1 MVPSMARGSGR
12 VLGIVL
18 AGGEGKRL
26 MPLTADR
33 AKPAVPF
40 GGSYRLIDFVL
51 SNLVN
56 GGIDR
61 IAVLTQYKSHSL
73 DRHISLTWRMSNLLG
88 QYVTPVPAQ
97 QRLGPRW
104 YLGSADA
111 IYQSLNLIHDEEPD
125 YVVVFGAD
133 NVYRMDPSQMLE
145 AHIDCGA
152 GLTVAGIR
160 VPRRDASGFGIIE
173 TTDGTKI
180 DEFLEKPADPP
191 AVPDDPEAS
200 YASMGNYVFTTD
212 ALLEALKVDGDDA
225 GSVHDMGGSIVPM
238 LVGNGDA
245 AVYDFSSNMVPGSTP
260 RDHAYWRDVG
270 TLKMYHEAHMDLIS
284 VEPMFNLYNRD
295 WPILTSHPQLPGAKF
310 VQGGTARESIVGLG
324 CILAGSFVDHSVL
337 SPGVR
342 VLEGATVSHSVLMS
356 GTRVG
361 PGAVI
366 RNAILDKS
374 IDVPPGA
381 LIGVDHDHD
390 RARGFTVSDE
400 GIVVLG
406 KGQTIQP

>member
-1 MVPSMARGSGR
+1 MARGGRR

-40 GGSYRLIDFVL
+40 GGGYRLIDFVL

-73 DRHISLTWRMSNLLG
+73 DRHISLTWRMSNILG

-97 QRLGPRW
+97 QRLGKRW
-104 YLGSADA
+104 YQGSADA
-111 IYQSLNLIHDEEPD
+111 IYQSLNLVYDDEPD

-133 NVYRMDPSQMLE
+133 NVYRMDPSQMLD
-145 AHIDCGA
+145 AHIESGA

-160 VPRRDASGFGIIE
+160 VPRHEATAFGIIE
-173 TTDGTKI
+173 TTDGTTI
-180 DEFLEKPADPP
+180 DQFLEKPADPP

-200 YASMGNYVFTTD
+200 YASMGNYVFTTQ
-212 ALLEALKVDGDDA
+212 ALLESLDIDAGDE
-225 GSVHDMGGSIVPM
+225 GSVHDMGGNIVPM
-238 LVGNGDA
+238 LVEKGEA
-245 AVYDFSSNMVPGSTP
+245 AVYDFSDNQIPGSTP
-260 RDHAYWRDVG
+260 RDHAYWRDGG
-270 TLKMYHEAHMDLIS
+270 TLKMYHQAHMDLVSID
-284 VEPMFNLYNRD
+284 PMFNLYNRE
-295 WPILTSHPQLPGAKF
+295 WPILTSHPQMPGAKF

-324 CILAGSFVDHSVL
+324 CIIAGSFVDHSVL

-342 VLEGATVSHSVLMS
+342 VHEGATVSNSVIMS
-356 GTRVG
+356 GSRVG

-366 RNAILDKS
+366 RNAILDKA
-374 IDVPPGA
+374 IDVPAGA
-381 LIGVDHDHD
+381 SIGVDHAHD
-390 RARGFTVSDE
+390 RERGFTVSDE
-400 GIVVLG
+400 GIVALG
-406 KGQTIQP
+406 KGQVVVP

>member
-1 MVPSMARGSGR
+1 
-12 VLGIVL
+12 
-18 AGGEGKRL
+18 

-56 GGIDR
+56 GGLDR

-73 DRHISLTWRMSNLLG
+73 DRHISLTWRMSNIMG

-104 YLGSADA
+104 FQGSADA
-111 IYQSLNLIHDEEPD
+111 IFQSLNLIHDDNPD

-133 NVYRMDPSQMLE
+133 NVYRMDASQMID
-145 AHIDCGA
+145 AHIESGA

-160 VPRRDASGFGIIE
+160 VPRRDASAFGIIE
-173 TTDGTKI
+173 TTDGTRI
-180 DEFLEKPADPP
+180 NQFLEKPSDPP
-191 AVPDDPEAS
+191 SVPDDPEACF
-200 YASMGNYVFTTD
+200 ASMGNYVFSTD
-212 ALLEALKVDGDDA
+212 TLLEALKQDALDD
-225 GSVHDMGGSIVPM
+225 SSKHDMGGSIVPM
-238 LVGNGDA
+238 LVERGEA
-245 AVYDFSSNMVPGSTP
+245 AVYDFSRNQIPGSTP

-270 TLKMYHEAHMDLIS
+270 TLSMYHEAHMDLVS
-284 VEPMFNLYNRD
+284 VEPMFNLYNES

-324 CILAGSFVDHSVL
+324 CIISGSFVDHSVL

-342 VLEGATVSHSVLMS
+342 VLEGATVSNSVIMS
-356 GTRVG
+356 GSRIG
-361 PGAVI
+361 AGAVI
-366 RNAILDKS
+366 RNAVLDKG
-374 IDVPPGA
+374 IHVPPGA
-381 LIGVDHDHD
+381 SIGVDHEHD
-390 RARGFTVSDE
+390 RARGYTVSEE
-400 GIVVLG
+400 GIVALG
-406 KGQTIQP
+406 KGIDVVP